1 MSSIDALFFTEH
13 PSHSC
18 DGLHSFRSF
27 DCARTSILVFAYD
40 PHQDGAT
47 VPSSTLLVVSDL
59 HFGWD
64 EGTDGI
70 GACPPSHRFASTCSD
85 TTRVDS
91 GSKGKEMAWSARG
104 TATSKA
110 DLVDEAARDAAAVLH
125 ELLSAPVQSTS
136 LKELA
141 AVFQEQRWKSNAV
154 LESEAEKMVA
164 KGRKTHEALNKCQKD
179 LHEMESNL
187 KHVKELSRHA
197 EGEGSRFSKREIK
210 TIEEIIRSSKHT
222 NELIQA
228 IEGLYDVIP
237 MVQDIHRRLD
247 DYTPDQND
255 LVRLYTELFR
265 LGPFRGFAFQYE
277 VEDGGTMSTNENR
290 GHILH
295 KVKREF
301 EYCWRKFNRILWGH
315 ISDYRQLAEENPSL
329 LVQCVQC
336 IRMQDKICEELDKA
350 PQWKN
355 QNKEIM
361 RKVTMT
367 QATEMGKEKCLAEFR
382 SHVEVECQKALETS
396 VTTESSVKN
405 KLSEASQLLE
415 SLFQCYR
422 YVEPCF
428 PPDYELF
435 NFFASEYNRNFCCFF
450 TEVGSQIDSISNGDI
465 LEIIGWCMDYE
476 SGLLDLDINV
486 RALQPSLHDVMSTF
500 REKYLERIVASMESW
515 ILNTANRDFQKPP
528 VVSEEGKLHSLTW
541 VDIFQMMNDQIR
553 IVDEIEE
560 GGQLTCQVSNV
571 ACHGVKMYANF
582 CKNTVD
588 KMAGGFLEADLERT
602 CQIAND
608 ALHCIGTLNG
618 ENRTDLPLLVH
629 VAEELQGVKNEFV
642 DTQNA
647 ANNFLVSLILRDI
660 LPLTEQIF
668 SEEHIS
674 EAGSSPVPSILATLD
689 DYWNDLQLM
698 MLTDNFQWIIHSIL
712 LKIIAQFCT
721 GILLAKCPKH
731 IEVEEIHGKITA
743 KTEADLSM
751 LLDHFKSMGIGD
763 VLNECK
769 AFVHGVLELSLAE
782 TYEMFAEVYSRLQD
796 AYGEIPI
803 TLLGKHLEVGNLHLS
818 NTWFAAD
825 HVDLLQCLK
834 DMQDKQKE
842 RAEAAKTLPQMF
854 QLMNEF
860 ASSHVGQQRW
870 GARKQRKN
878 TLL

>member
-1 MSSIDALFFTEH
+1 M
-13 PSHSC
+13 
-18 DGLHSFRSF
+18 
-27 DCARTSILVFAYD
+27 
-40 PHQDGAT
+40 
-47 VPSSTLLVVSDL
+47 
-59 HFGWD
+59 
-64 EGTDGI
+64 
-70 GACPPSHRFASTCSD
+70 
-85 TTRVDS
+85 TRVDS
-91 GSKGKEMAWSARG
+91 DSKENGMAWSARG

-141 AVFQEQRWKSNAV
+141 VVFQEQRWKSNAM
-154 LESEAEKMVA
+154 LEREAEGMVA
-164 KGRKTHEALNKCQKD
+164 KGRKIHEVLNNCQKD

-197 EGEGSRFSKREIK
+197 EGEGSRFNKREIK
-210 TIEEIIRSSKHT
+210 AIEEIIRSSKHT
-222 NELIQA
+222 KELIQA

-255 LVRLYTELFR
+255 LVKLYTELFS
-265 LGPFRGFAFQYE
+265 LGPFRGFAFQYGE
-277 VEDGGTMSTNENR
+277 VEDDGTMFTNENR
-290 GHILH
+290 VHVLH

-315 ISDYRQLAEENPSL
+315 ISEYRQLAEENPSL

-336 IRMQDKICEELDKA
+336 IRMQDKICEELGKN
-350 PQWKN
+350 PEWKN
-355 QNKEIM
+355 ENKEIM
-361 RKVTMT
+361 RKVTLT

-382 SHVEVECQKALETS
+382 NHVEVECQKALETS
-396 VTTESSVKN
+396 VTAESSVKQ
-405 KLSEASQLLE
+405 KLSKASQLLE

-435 NFFASEYNRNFCCFF
+435 YYFASEYNRNFCCFF
-450 TEVGSQIDSISNGDI
+450 REVGSQIDSISNGDI

-486 RALQPSLHDVMSTF
+486 RALQPSLHDVMNTF
-500 REKYLERIVASMESW
+500 RGKYLERIVASMESW
-515 ILNTANRDFQKPP
+515 ILNIANRDFHKPP
-528 VVSEEGKLHSLTW
+528 TVSEEGKLHSLTW

-629 VAEELQGVKNEFV
+629 AAEELEGVKNEFF

-647 ANNFLVSLILRDI
+647 ANTFLVSLILRDI

-674 EAGSSPVPSILATLD
+674 EPSFSPLPSIIATLD
-689 DYWNDLQLM
+689 DYWNDLQSM
-698 MLTDNFQWIIHSIL
+698 MLKENFQWIIHSML
-712 LKIIAQFCT
+712 LKIIAHFCT
-721 GILLAKCPKH
+721 AILLAKCPKH
-731 IEVEEIHGKITA
+731 VEVEEVPEKIRA
-743 KTEADLSM
+743 KTEADLSI
-751 LLDHFKSMGIGD
+751 LLDHFKGMGIGD
-763 VLNECK
+763 VLNECE
-769 AFVHGVLELSLAE
+769 ALVRGVLELSLAE
-782 TYEMFAEVYSRLQD
+782 TYEIFAGVYSKLQD
-796 AYGEIPI
+796 TYGGMPM

-825 HVDLLQCLK
+825 HADLLQCLM
-834 DMQDKQKE
+834 DMQDKQE
-842 RAEAAKTLPQMF
+842 GREEAANALPQMF
-854 QLMNEF
+854 QVMDEL
-860 ASSHVGQQRW
+860 ASSWHVGQQRW